1 MSACTGVVD
10 FLPYVYHQYPE
21 YLCHQGKKRNL
32 EAVCREAMKQ
42 IEEKQYVRTLEE
54 DGMTEIIRYGITCY

>member
-1 MSACTGVVD
+1 
-10 FLPYVYHQYPE
+10 
-21 YLCHQGKKRNL
+21 
-32 EAVCREAMKQ
+32 MKQ